1 MQKTDSSQYLFQKFR
16 RKLKKDRLILLI
28 YFIIHYRKYIFE
40 KSFYPEKE
48 HKSKIHIFC
57 EFISHILKHGE
68 IDESYFVLGI
78 DVKGVKYDDYLSYE
92 QYKKRRDRLNVIR
105 RDCYEDAEP
114 ANYSCILRDK
124 SLFSIFGHYWGFPVV
139 RDLAK
144 VINNKIVDSEYSSIE
159 DLLIANHHVFA
170 KPIDGQKGKSVYGMD
185 MIDNELYVNGKRY
198 SVSDAVKLIEKK
210 SELHDMLLQN
220 RIIQHPDVMALHKES
235 VNTLRVVTINHL
247 HSSNPEEVILVGS
260 ELRVGSGGRHTD
272 NVSAGG
278 LKIAVNEDGSLAEYG
293 YYDKEHGTKTRIH
306 PDSGLEFRGIM
317 LPYYDETIQLC
328 KKFHSKLKEIHLI
341 GWDIA
346 ITENGPVFIEGNES
360 CGTDFQV
367 MFGPMRKYY
376 DKFLPYQK
384 CYDRYFFNP

>member
-1 MQKTDSSQYLFQKFR
+1 MQKTDSTQYFIQKLR
-16 RKLKKDRLILLI
+16 RKLKKNRLILLI
-28 YFIIHYRKYIFE
+28 YFITHYKKYIYE

-48 HKSKIHIFC
+48 HKSKFCVFC
-57 EFISHILKHGE
+57 EFICHILKHGE
-68 IDESYFVLGI
+68 LDESYFVLGI
-78 DVKGVKYDDYLSYE
+78 DVKGVKYDEYLSYE
-92 QYKKRRDRLNVIR
+92 QYKRRRDRLNGIR
-105 RDCYEDAEP
+105 RDCFDDAEP
-114 ANYSCILRDK
+114 LNYSCILRDK
-124 SLFSIFGHYWGFPVV
+124 SLFSIFGYYWGFPVV

-144 VINNKIVDSEYSSIE
+144 VINNKVIDSEYSSIY
-159 DLLIANHHVFA
+159 DILKTNHHVFV
-170 KPIDGQKGKSVYGMD
+170 KPIDGQKGKSIYGID
-185 MIDNELYVNGKRY
+185 MIDNELYVNGEKY
-198 SVSDAVKLIEKK
+198 SVSDAVSLIEKK
-210 SELHDMLLQN
+210 SEVHVMLLQN
-220 RIIQHPDVMALHKES
+220 RIIQHPVVSDLHKES

-278 LKIAVNEDGSLAEYG
+278 LKIAVNENGALAEYG
-293 YYDKEHGTKTRIH
+293 FYDKAHGTKTQVH
-306 PDSGLEFRGIM
+306 PDSGILFQDIM
-317 LPYYDETIQLC
+317 LPYYDEAIQLS

-376 DKFLPYQK
+376 DKYLPCQK
-384 CYDRYFFNP
+384 CRDRYSFNY